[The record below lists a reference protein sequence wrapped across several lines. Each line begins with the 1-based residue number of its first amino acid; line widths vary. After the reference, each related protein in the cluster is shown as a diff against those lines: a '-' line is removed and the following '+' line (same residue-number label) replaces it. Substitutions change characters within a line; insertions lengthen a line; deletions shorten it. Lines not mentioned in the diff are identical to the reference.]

1 LTLLCLPLDARAQSA
16 GPSTLATPGQAGDAD
31 YVLGPLDKVRLK
43 VFAWRPSRDEVFE
56 WKALND
62 VYTVGA
68 SGQVSLPLI
77 GDVAASGRSLRELC
91 QAVSAGLKE
100 TLGLVEAPSAT
111 AEIAEFRPFYILGAV
126 QRPGEY
132 SYRPRLTI
140 IQAIS
145 LAGGLQR
152 LSELEAIRLER
163 ETIST
168 MGDTQIIENEINSLL
183 AKRAR
188 LQAESAGAN
197 YIEFPLALIRAS
209 GGDALDSL
217 RQQEQNIFNARRGA
231 YELRAKEL
239 ERMRA
244 GLQKEIRSN
253 EDTLEAQTPY
263 MDVASQEF
271 KQFDELYT
279 KKLVTLNRVAEAA
292 RNVIQVQAERLRMDI
307 GLSRVRQD
315 ISRIDME
322 LLDLR
327 NARVNQ
333 AITEFRTTQARLD
346 ELERRHATAEA
357 LLLEAPVSSARLV
370 STGDQ
375 SLRSRISYTITRP
388 AGGTAIDIAATE
400 TTLVQPGDTVRVEV
414 PQRDEALRSV
424 TAANDGVAARP
435 TALRSRIPMDPTL
448 ASGAQLTAKR
458 GRDSQSP

>member
-1 LTLLCLPLDARAQSA
+1 
-16 GPSTLATPGQAGDAD
+16 
-31 YVLGPLDKVRLK
+31 
-43 VFAWRPSRDEVFE
+43 
-56 WKALND
+56 
-62 VYTVGA
+62 
-68 SGQVSLPLI
+68 
-77 GDVAASGRSLRELC
+77 
-91 QAVSAGLKE
+91 
-100 TLGLVEAPSAT
+100 VEAPSAT

-152 LSELEAIRLER
+152 LSDLEAIRLER
-163 ETIST
+163 ETISAV
-168 MGDTQIIENEINSLL
+168 GETQIIENEINSLL

-188 LQAESAGAN
+188 LQAESTDAN
-197 YIEFPLALIRAS
+197 YIEFPLALTRAS

-263 MDVASQEF
+263 MDVANQEF

-315 ISRIDME
+315 VSRIDME

-357 LLLEAPVSSARLV
+357 LVLEAPISSARLV
-370 STGDQ
+370 STGDR
-375 SLRSRISYTITRP
+375 LIRSRISYTITRP

-400 TTLVQPGDTVRVEV
+400 TTFVQPGDTVRVEV
-414 PQRDEALRSV
+414 PQRDKALPSV
-424 TAANDGVAARP
+424 TAANDGVARP
-435 TALRSRIPMDPTL
+435 TLLRSSIPMDRTL
-448 ASGAQLTAKR
+448 ASDKQRTAKR
-458 GRDSQSP
+458 GWDSRSR